1 MQEFWASSF
10 WNWELSYL
18 RWTVENAQFP
28 VINEIFKIFTLLGE
42 MALIFFIAAFIM
54 VAFKK
59 TRKTGIVILV
69 GLVFVAGLNHFILK
83 PIFNR
88 PRPFDFEGDSA
99 DALALKDYI
108 TAFAE
113 EGRWLNGFLKPGSK
127 SFMSGHT
134 LSAFIFGVTV
144 AIYHKKWAIPAL
156 LASALMAYTRLYF
169 GFHYPTDIIFGLL
182 VAIGTSFALTAIAN
196 KHGDKIAA
204 YFINLFNKVF
214 KRKKVAESTSEEE
227 ANKTNE
233 NNAN

>member
-1 MQEFWASSF
+1 MQGFWASDF

-28 VINEIFKIFTLLGE
+28 VINEIFKIYTLLGE
-42 MALIFFIAAFIM
+42 MAAIFFIAAFIM

-88 PRPFDFEGDSA
+88 PRPFDFEGSSA

-108 TAFAE
+108 EAFAGE
-113 EGRWLNGFLKPGSK
+113 SKLNNFLKPGSK

-134 LSAFIFGVTV
+134 LSAFIFGFTV
-144 AIYHKKWAIPAL
+144 AVYHRKWAIPAIF
-156 LASALMAYTRLYF
+156 ASALMAYTRLYF

-182 VAIGTSFALTAIAN
+182 VAVVTVIGLTKVADKHGEKIAN
-196 KHGDKIAA
+196 
-204 YFINLFNKVF
+204 YFIGLFNKIF
-214 KRKKVAESTSEEE
+214 KRKEVVE
-227 ANKTNE
+227 ADE
-233 NNAN
+233 NADVNSPE